1 MRARGDGYVLERKR
15 GGKATGKWYVRL
27 PWTHGER
34 VERYVGKTR
43 RAAEKVRRQLL
54 ALRDRGVQFHQ
65 GMHKVFGDALP
76 DAYCIRDLADAFL
89 QDAEG
94 STRRA
99 STIRSFRS
107 KLSVLKASPLAGIA
121 LRSMEARDVVGWF
134 AQRITGSLRKKLREF
149 REECPDA
156 DADEVEHVKTKAR
169 VSAGRTCNRYKAFL
183 SEFFKWAAQQ
193 GLVDEMQFDRIRKG
207 LPKYGEE
214 NDFGVVL
221 DAQAE
226 GGSEIA
232 KLLAGMPEHFR
243 PLVLFGVLT
252 GMREGEIAALEWS
265 QVNFARCEITVSAAG
280 SKGKKSKTVR
290 LPLAANRLLRELRA
304 EDSGVGRVFLTPEG
318 TPWRDERISRTFSRV
333 VRAGVG
339 GLSKQ
344 VSRDMRFHDLRHT
357 CAVTMLRGGAALH
370 EVRDQ
375 LGHSSIQV
383 TQKYTKYVMGSKERA
398 AAAMDRMMAAD
409 HVIEETA

>member
-15 GGKATGKWYVRL
+15 AGKATGKWYVRL

-34 VERYVGKTR
+34 VERYAGKTR

-54 ALRDRGVQFHQ
+54 ALRDRGVEFHL
-65 GMHKVFGDALP
+65 GMHEVFGDALP

-94 STRRA
+94 TTRRA
-99 STIRSFRS
+99 STIKSFRS

-121 LRSMEARDVVGWF
+121 LRSMEARDVAAWFRHRIGATVGGKVKQF
-134 AQRITGSLRKKLREF
+134 RKAY
-149 REECPDA
+149 PDA
-156 DADEVEHVKTKAR
+156 DEDEVEFTRTRAR

-193 GLVDEMQFDRIRKG
+193 GLVDEMLFDRIRKG
-207 LPKYGEE
+207 LPRYSEE
-214 NDFGVVL
+214 NDFGVIL

-226 GGSEIA
+226 GGSEIQILEA
-232 KLLAGMPEHFR
+232 AMPDEFR
-243 PLVLFGVLT
+243 PLVTLGVLT
-252 GMREGEIAALEWS
+252 GLREGEIADLRWS

-280 SKGKKSKTVR
+280 SKGKRVKTVR
-290 LPLAANRLLRELRA
+290 LPLKANRLLRELRA
-304 EDSGVGRVFLTPEG
+304 GGEGEGHVFLTPEG
-318 TPWRDERISRTFSRV
+318 VPWRDERISRTFSRV
-333 VRAGVG
+333 VRAGIK
-339 GLSKQ
+339 GLPAR
-344 VSRDMRFHDLRHT
+344 VCREMRFHDLRHT
-357 CAVTMLRGGAALH
+357 CAVTMLRGGASLH

-383 TQKYTKYVMGSKERA
+383 TEQYAKYVLGSTERA
-398 AAAMDRMMAAD
+398 AAAMDRM
-409 HVIEETA
+409 IG